1 MRADPF
7 ALVLGCACFIP
18 EPGAEHTPSIIEEK
32 ASDRRKWLGFLV
44 NVWFW
49 SALALTLNQR
59 VRRPGLRR
67 P

>member
-32 ASDRRKWLGFLV
+32 AMVASKWLGFLV
-44 NVWFW
+44 NVG
-49 SALALTLNQR
+49 SALR
-59 VRRPGLRR
+59 
-67 P
+67 